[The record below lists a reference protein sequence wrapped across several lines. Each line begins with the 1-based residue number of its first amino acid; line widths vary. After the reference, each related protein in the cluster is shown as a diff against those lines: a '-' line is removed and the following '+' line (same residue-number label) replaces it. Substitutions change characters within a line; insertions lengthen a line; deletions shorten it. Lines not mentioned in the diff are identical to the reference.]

1 MAKVKEYRIDQV
13 DEVCNLG
20 KALSS
25 PVRLE
30 ILQLLYRDSM
40 IIGEIAKKLN
50 LPASSTAFHL
60 KILEQ
65 AGLIR
70 MEEQPGTRGSTKL
83 CIPKLDILTI
93 DTTKRNM
100 DVKEVFSAEMPIGS
114 YSSCEVSPTCGLY
127 GMDGSVGN
135 DDREYSFYLP
145 ERIKAG
151 LLWTSSGYVE
161 YKFANAVP
169 DGCNVDRLSIS
180 MELCSEAPGYREEW
194 KSDITV
200 WINGMDCGTWT
211 CPGDFG
217 ARRGRLMPPDWPVG
231 STQYGVL
238 KTWEVRK
245 DGSYLNGE
253 RISDVTI
260 DMLKVM
266 EKPYIKVRIGN
277 KKDAKY
283 VGGFNLFG
291 KHFGD
296 YDQDI
301 ILSMEY

>member
-1 MAKVKEYRIDQV
+1 
-13 DEVCNLG
+13 
-20 KALSS
+20 
-25 PVRLE
+25 
-30 ILQLLYRDSM
+30 
-40 IIGEIAKKLN
+40 
-50 LPASSTAFHL
+50 
-60 KILEQ
+60 
-65 AGLIR
+65 
-70 MEEQPGTRGSTKL
+70 
-83 CIPKLDILTI
+83 
-93 DTTKRNM
+93 
-100 DVKEVFSAEMPIGS
+100 
-114 YSSCEVSPTCGLY
+114 
-127 GMDGSVGN
+127 
-135 DDREYSFYLP
+135 
-145 ERIKAG
+145 
-151 LLWTSSGYVE
+151 
-161 YKFANAVP
+161 
-169 DGCNVDRLSIS
+169 
-180 MELCSEAPGYREEW
+180 
-194 KSDITV
+194 
-200 WINGMDCGTWT
+200 MDCGTWT

-253 RISDVTI
+253 RISDVTT

>member
-127 GMDGSVGN
+127 G
-135 DDREYSFYLP
+135 
-145 ERIKAG
+145 
-151 LLWTSSGYVE
+151 
-161 YKFANAVP
+161 
-169 DGCNVDRLSIS
+169 
-180 MELCSEAPGYREEW
+180 PGW
-194 KSDITV
+194 Q
-200 WINGMDCGTWT
+200 CG
-211 CPGDFG
+211 
-217 ARRGRLMPPDWPVG
+217 
-231 STQYGVL
+231 
-238 KTWEVRK
+238 K
-245 DGSYLNGE
+245 
-253 RISDVTI
+253 
-260 DMLKVM
+260 
-266 EKPYIKVRIGN
+266 
-277 KKDAKY
+277 
-283 VGGFNLFG
+283 
-291 KHFGD
+291 
-296 YDQDI
+296 
-301 ILSMEY
+301 

>member
-127 GMDGSVGN
+127 GPDGSVGN

-169 DGCNVDRLSIS
+169 DG
-180 MELCSEAPGYREEW
+180 
-194 KSDITV
+194 
-200 WINGMDCGTWT
+200 
-211 CPGDFG
+211 
-217 ARRGRLMPPDWPVG
+217 
-231 STQYGVL
+231 
-238 KTWEVRK
+238 
-245 DGSYLNGE
+245 
-253 RISDVTI
+253 
-260 DMLKVM
+260 
-266 EKPYIKVRIGN
+266 
-277 KKDAKY
+277 
-283 VGGFNLFG
+283 
-291 KHFGD
+291 
-296 YDQDI
+296 
-301 ILSMEY
+301 

>member
-83 CIPKLDILTI
+83 CNRKLDVLTI
-93 DTTKRNM
+93 YTTKRNM

-127 GMDGSVGN
+127 GPDGSVEMMTGN
-135 DDREYSFYLP
+135 TPFIYRNESKPVSYGLHPDMWNINLPMVFRMDAMWTDCRFPWNCVPKHRDTGKTGNRILLCGLMEWIAERGPVREIL
-145 ERIKAG
+145 G
-151 LLWTSSGYVE
+151 QDVE
-161 YKFANAVP
+161 
-169 DGCNVDRLSIS
+169 DSCRQ
-180 MELCSEAPGYREEW
+180 
-194 KSDITV
+194 T
-200 WINGMDCGTWT
+200 
-211 CPGDFG
+211 
-217 ARRGRLMPPDWPVG
+217 GR
-231 STQYGVL
+231 
-238 KTWEVRK
+238 
-245 DGSYLNGE
+245 
-253 RISDVTI
+253 
-260 DMLKVM
+260 
-266 EKPYIKVRIGN
+266 
-277 KKDAKY
+277 
-283 VGGFNLFG
+283 
-291 KHFGD
+291 
-296 YDQDI
+296 
-301 ILSMEY
+301 